1 MTTPLRLRF
10 FAHSWRS
17 DWNHGNAHFLRG
29 LADEL
34 RKLGHEVRCYEPED
48 AWSYVNLLKEP
59 VGKQSLD
66 DFRAAF
72 PDLNL
77 IRYSPEH
84 FGTLV
89 DSELRD
95 ADVVVIHEWN
105 SPKIVSA
112 LLAAKVRYGF
122 RALFHDTHHR
132 AYTSRK
138 KSHSLISATSMASS
152 HSAKPSGKSI
162 SRFLA
167 RSVPGHFT
175 RLPIPPVSILIQKA
189 RSLKSTGSETG
200 EMTNAPANSR
210 NFLSSLSPPCG
221 LSKPPCMAY
230 AIHNQRNIN
239 SSRQALSIADTFPI
253 FQRPAF
259 MPVRLSPS
267 TFRGA
272 AMPTA

>member
-59 VGKQSLD
+59 AGKQSLD

-77 IRYSPEH
+77 ISYSPEH

-112 LLAAKVRYGF
+112 SWLQKHAMDFV
-122 RALFHDTHHR
+122 LFFTILITGPIP
-132 AYTSRK
+132 ARK

-152 HSAKPSGKSI
+152 HSAKRSGKSI
-162 SRFLA
+162 LKFLT

-175 RLPIPPVSILIQKA
+175 RLPIPPVSIL
-189 RSLKSTGSETG
+189 
-200 EMTNAPANSR
+200 SR
-210 NFLSSLSPPCG
+210 
-221 LSKPPCMAY
+221 
-230 AIHNQRNIN
+230 R
-239 SSRQALSIADTFPI
+239 RE
-253 FQRPAF
+253 
-259 MPVRLSPS
+259 V
-267 TFRGA
+267 
-272 AMPTA
+272 